1 MKSTVKW
8 VGIILIGMMLFGI
21 QAFLPDQVRAE
32 QSQID
37 VLIDLFGDEFVSA
50 DEVAA
55 AIEQGLIGEISAG
68 PNDEDL
74 VFTPV
79 KPCRIY
85 DSRKTCSLCGV
96 FNPGNSREFYVYG
109 TTDIANQGGNAA
121 GCSSPQ
127 GEPAAVHLNVTA
139 VPQSGIGWFVVFP
152 ANVAAPLASLV
163 NYDGAVQNIAN
174 AATIKCYFQAGAKE
188 IEVRNGGN
196 GLSHLVIDVMG
207 YYYAAP

>member
-1 MKSTVKW
+1 MFMGLQPFV
-8 VGIILIGMMLFGI
+8 VD
-21 QAFLPDQVRAE
+21 AVRAE
-32 QSQID
+32 TSQMD
-37 VLIDLFGDEFVSA
+37 VLADLFGDEFVSA

-55 AIEQGLIGEISAG
+55 AIEQGLIGDIAAG

-85 DSRKTCSLCGV
+85 DSRKTCSSCGV
-96 FNPGNSREFYVYG
+96 FNPGNSRELYVYG
-109 TTDIANQGGNAA
+109 TSDIANQGGNSA

-127 GEPAAVHLNVTA
+127 GEPAAVHINVAA
-139 VPQSGIGWFVVFP
+139 VPQSNKGWFVVFP
-152 ANVAAPLASLV
+152 ANVAPPLASLV

-174 AATIKCYFQAGAKE
+174 AATIKCYFNASAGAKE
-188 IEVRNGGN
+188 IEVRNSKGI
-196 GLSHLVIDVMG
+196 SHLVIDVMG

>member
-1 MKSTVKW
+1 MRSKW
-8 VGIILIGMMLFGI
+8 LYIILIGMMLVGA
-21 QAFLPDQVRAE
+21 QALVSDEVRAE
-32 QSQID
+32 ESQSN
-37 VLIDLFGDEFVSA
+37 VLIDLFGDEFISA
-50 DEVAA
+50 DEVASA
-55 AIEQGLIGEISAG
+55 MDAGTDGEIIAG

-79 KPCRIY
+79 KPCRIF
-85 DSRKTCSLCGV
+85 DSRKTCPSCGV
-96 FNPGNSREFYVYG
+96 FNPGNSRELYVFG

-139 VPQSGIGWFVVFP
+139 APQSGIGWFVVFP